1 MALVCQSVSPGS
13 HMVVAHPAH
22 FSALAGLCAM
32 WLVAHVGE
40 FWYFL
45 YIFFGSETGSGE
57 LLARG
62 ID

>member
-1 MALVCQSVSPGS
+1 
-13 HMVVAHPAH
+13 MVVAHPAH
-22 FSALAGLCAM
+22 FSALGLVCAI

-57 LLARG
+57 LLTRE